1 MSTMTGKTEMTGKQ
15 RVAAAFA
22 HRESD
27 RVPFDFAG
35 HLISGIHR
43 NAYLRLREAFGMPA
57 AETPIFHR
65 RQQTVIPHE
74 DFLVRFGVDTRS
86 IASTAHKVEEYEDA
100 EHFWYRDEFGAE
112 WRKPK
117 KGGLYYDLATSPF
130 AGDAGLEL
138 ARATPKGPD
147 WAAPE
152 RLAGLPERSAA
163 ASAAGASQV
172 LDLPMG
178 LEVQDGCFFL
188 RGYMDFFMDLAAD
201 EDTACYL
208 MDRQLEMQTGWWR
221 SALTALPD
229 IDAVRIGDDLG
240 DQRSTL
246 VSPDL
251 YRSLIKPRHAALFA
265 AIKKIRPDV
274 RIVFHCDGAIRELIP
289 DLIEIGV
296 DALNPVQY
304 GLPGMD
310 AAGLKRDFG
319 KDLTFW
325 GGALDTQTVLPKGT
339 PAEIRDEVRRNIET
353 LAPGGGFVACQT
365 HIIQH
370 DVPTENLVAYLEAV
384 QEYR

>member
-1 MSTMTGKTEMTGKQ
+1 MSDLL
-15 RVAAAFA
+15 AARDSNSLEA
-22 HRESD
+22 
-27 RVPFDFAG
+27 
-35 HLISGIHR
+35 
-43 NAYLRLREAFGMPA
+43 RLLAME
-57 AETPIFHR
+57 R
-65 RQQTVIPHE
+65 R
-74 DFLVRFGVDTRS
+74 
-86 IASTAHKVEEYEDA
+86 
-100 EHFWYRDEFGAE
+100 
-112 WRKPK
+112 
-117 KGGLYYDLATSPF
+117 
-130 AGDAGLEL
+130 L
-138 ARATPKGPD
+138 ARLEQRPVRMNA
-147 WAAPE
+147 
-152 RLAGLPERSAA
+152 
-163 ASAAGASQV
+163 
-172 LDLPMG
+172 LD
-178 LEVQDGCFFL
+178 EI
-188 RGYMDFFMDLAAD
+188 
-201 EDTACYL
+201 
-208 MDRQLEMQTGWWR
+208 
-221 SALTALPD
+221 S
-229 IDAVRIGDDLG
+229 DDLG

-339 PAEIRDEVRRNIET
+339 PAEIRDEVRRNIEI